1 MHIHP
6 DKVYLARTPIDHA
19 DAPFET
25 YRENG
30 TMEWQ
35 GTYKDGE
42 LDGPFESYHEN
53 GQLRLGAPTTWV
65 RSAVSGFRTVRPSPP
80 TAVPPA

>member
-1 MHIHP
+1 MAKQNDGPYETTHH
-6 DKVYLARTPIDHA
+6 DHG
-19 DAPFET
+19 EL
-25 YRENG
+25 YEK
-30 TMEWQ
+30 